1 MSKKYRKLSEFQRL
15 LKEIRQIKIER
26 NFRIVEKRIEDAYTN
41 EKLNYVEYQSLL
53 KKLSDK
59 ADEIELFKRVMGDE
73 R

>member
-15 LKEIRQIKIER
+15 LKEIRQIKNER
-26 NFRIVEKRIEDAYTN
+26 HFRIVEKRIEDAYAN

-59 ADEIELFKRVMGDE
+59 ADEIELFKRVMRDD

>member
-26 NFRIVEKRIEDAYTN
+26 NFRIVEKRIEDAYAN

>member
-26 NFRIVEKRIEDAYTN
+26 NFRIVEKRIEDAYAN

-59 ADEIELFKRVMGDE
+59 ADEIELFKRVMSDE